1 MPALCQTV
9 GYALEIQAKYE
20 ILILK
25 DSSLWHGIETV
36 GWEGN
41 RKGGLSRVNA
51 VMWHPVPLLESKDLF
66 SQMLDILSVP

>member
-1 MPALCQTV
+1 M
-9 GYALEIQAKYE
+9 GYALKIQGKYNE

-25 DSSLWHGIETV
+25 DYSLWQWIESV

-51 VMWHPVPLLESKDLF
+51 VMWHPVPPLKSKDLF